1 MIFWIYFFIF
11 SEQFAK
17 RLQEEEDRRAASA
30 IMQPEPAAA
39 AAAVAAPAAVRSDN
53 SDDSDRSRSRKKSV
67 SIVSSWHHVIS
78 TPAIH
83 LALCYWCDLQLAE
96 RGKEEGRKGGKQ
108 GEAGEREGWRGRQEG
123 RQGGKQGEASRKGGR
138 GKGNVRLQNL
148 CPSSAP
154 WFIQWSLRFCVY
166 NRGNAEIYILLSF

>member
-108 GEAGEREGWRGRQEG
+108 GEA
-123 RQGGKQGEASRKGGR
+123 SRKGGR